1 MKLSVVSPIYGAP
14 EVLEQLVDRLSKVLG
29 SITKDYEIILVNDGC
44 PKGSWSE
51 IQRLVGVYPCIKGV
65 NLSRNFGQHKAIAA
79 GLYQVSGDFAV
90 VMDCDLQDMPEE
102 IPKLVGKAQEGYE
115 VVFGRRVD
123 RKDNLWKKTS
133 AKVYYSVFDYLTGFK
148 TDNSIANFSV
158 ISRKVVDAYKNMP
171 EQNRPYGYFINWLGF
186 KRADVEI
193 EHSERPEGKSS
204 YTFFKLLEFAVN
216 NVISE
221 TNKPLKIGVKFG
233 FIMSLVS
240 LIFAFLLVLR
250 WYYGSVVQGWTSV
263 VVSIFF
269 VSGLILAKLGL
280 IGLYL
285 GKVFD
290 ETKKRPI
297 FVVAEIIESR

>member
-14 EVLEQLVDRLSKVLG
+14 EALEQLVDRLSKVLG

-44 PKGSWSE
+44 PKGSWDE
-51 IQRLVGVYPCIKGV
+51 IQRLVEIYPCIKGV

-115 VVFGRRVD
+115 VVFGRRVE

-148 TDNSIANFSV
+148 TDHSIANFSV
-158 ISRKVVDAYKNMP
+158 ISRKVVDAYKDMP

-233 FIMSLVS
+233 FTMSLVS
-240 LIFAFLLVLR
+240 LIFACLLVLR

-290 ETKKRPI
+290 ETKNRPI
-297 FVVAEIIESR
+297 FVIAEIIE

>member
-14 EVLEQLVDRLSKVLG
+14 EALEQLVDRLSKVLG

-44 PKGSWSE
+44 PKGSWDE
-51 IQRLVGVYPCIKGV
+51 IQRLVEIYPCIKGV

-115 VVFGRRVD
+115 VVFGRRVE

-148 TDNSIANFSV
+148 TDHSIANFSV
-158 ISRKVVDAYKNMP
+158 ISRKVVDAYKDMP

-233 FIMSLVS
+233 FTMSLVS
-240 LIFAFLLVLR
+240 LIFACLLVLR

-290 ETKKRPI
+290 ETKNRPI
-297 FVVAEIIESR
+297 FVIA

>member
-14 EVLEQLVDRLSKVLG
+14 EALEQLVDRLSKVLG

-44 PKGSWSE
+44 PKGSWDE
-51 IQRLVGVYPCIKGV
+51 IQRLVEIYPCIKGV

-115 VVFGRRVD
+115 VVFGRRVE

-148 TDNSIANFSV
+148 TDHSIANFSV
-158 ISRKVVDAYKNMP
+158 ISRKVVDAYKDMP

-233 FIMSLVS
+233 FTMSLVS
-240 LIFAFLLVLR
+240 LIFACLLVLR

-290 ETKKRPI
+290 ETKNRPI
-297 FVVAEIIESR
+297 FVIAEIIESR